1 MAVIS
6 TLGAVFSIVETGFSV
21 SRSRLCDA
29 GSFRQRAEY
38 GHGSAAVGRYEAG
51 VGTSIPHVLS
61 PPISPHP
68 PTHRPSPFIP
78 SLLSGAL
85 YIIRCTPP
93 VISFWL
99 DICQESKIFLNFFL
113 DLFG

>member
-51 VGTSIPHVLS
+51 VGTSIPHALS
-61 PPISPHP
+61 PQFLRILLPIVRPHSSHRCSPG
-68 PTHRPSPFIP
+68 R
-78 SLLSGAL
+78 
-85 YIIRCTPP
+85 YI
-93 VISFWL
+93 
-99 DICQESKIFLNFFL
+99 
-113 DLFG
+113 